1 MSKFIVLDRDGTII
15 EDRGYIHKI
24 EDLKILPNAISGLKL
39 FRDAGCRFIIV
50 TNQAG
55 IARGMFTSDQLD
67 IFHNE
72 FIRQLKTEGI
82 NIDKIYHCPHHPKF
96 TGGCEC
102 RKPSI
107 GMVRAAEKEFD
118 FDSSNAIFMG
128 DKDSDTE
135 LGKNCMAITVLVE
148 NGQYNNSIQPDF
160 RAKDLKQAFEL
171 LRNVEIV

>member
-1 MSKFIVLDRDGTII
+1 MSKFIVLDRDGVII
-15 EDRGYIHKI
+15 EDSGYVHKI

-39 FRDAGCRFIIV
+39 FRDAGCRFIVV

-55 IARGMFTSDQLD
+55 LARGIFTSDQFD
-67 IFHNE
+67 SFQNE
-72 FIRQLKTEGI
+72 LLKQLKVEGI

-96 TGGCEC
+96 TGECEC

-107 GMVRAAEKEFD
+107 GMVRAAEKEFG
-118 FDSSNAIFMG
+118 FDSSNAIFIG

-148 NGQYNNSIQPDF
+148 NGRYDNSVQPDF

-171 LRNVEIV
+171 LRSAKTI